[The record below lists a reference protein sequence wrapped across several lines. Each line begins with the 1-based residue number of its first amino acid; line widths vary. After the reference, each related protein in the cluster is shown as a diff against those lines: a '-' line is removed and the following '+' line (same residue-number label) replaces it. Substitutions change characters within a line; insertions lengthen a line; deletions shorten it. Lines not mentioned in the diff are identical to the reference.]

1 MQLVLYELVLCVACV
16 RRPWRWNFPVI
27 LLSSGT
33 PFFFF
38 CIKNSLNVKSLSI
51 ANKNQAQIATIAETF
66 CLCIDYHVFAQLD
79 LYYI

>member
-1 MQLVLYELVLCVACV
+1 MSRVCADRDAEISQSFYYHQAL
-16 RRPWRWNFPVI
+16 R
-27 LLSSGT
+27 S
-33 PFFFF
+33 FFF